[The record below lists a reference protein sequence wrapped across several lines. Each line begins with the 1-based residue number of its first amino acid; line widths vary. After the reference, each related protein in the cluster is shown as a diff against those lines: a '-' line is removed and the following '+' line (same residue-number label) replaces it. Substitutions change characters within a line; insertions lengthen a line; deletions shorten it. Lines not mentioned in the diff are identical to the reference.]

1 MEGFEF
7 TIRASE
13 LKLAMTEPRSKAEMF
28 SETTLTWLREKVSY
42 DFFGIKKE
50 IETSAM
56 RKGIE
61 CENEG
66 INLYNSVNFTDFKK
80 NEESFKK
87 GFFTGTPDIISDD
100 NVIDIKTSWSFDTF
114 PIFLTEAEKI
124 VKNSGYD
131 WQLQQYMMLT
141 GKRKAEVAFC
151 FVTTPEHLLTQYDDR
166 RLHDADL
173 IEESKRV
180 TVVELE
186 YSDEKEEKMHK
197 RASLL
202 EVEYFKLIEEL
213 KRK

>member
-13 LKLAMTEPRSKAEMF
+13 LKLAMTEPRSKAETL
-28 SETTLTWLREKVSY
+28 SETTLNWLREKACF
-42 DFFGIKKE
+42 DFFGIKNHIDTRE
-50 IETSAM
+50 M

-61 CENEG
+61 CEEES
-66 INLYNSVNFTDFKK
+66 IELYNSVNFTSVVKNQITFKK
-80 NEESFKK
+80 D
-87 GFFTGTPDIISDD
+87 FFTGTPDLLIEDK
-100 NVIDIKTSWSFDTF
+100 VIDIKTSWSFDSF
-114 PIFLTEAEKI
+114 PMFLIEAEKL
-124 VKNSGYD
+124 VKKSGYD
-131 WQLQQYMMLT
+131 WQVQQYMMLT

-151 FVTTPEHLLTQYDDR
+151 FVTTPSHLLTQYDDLK
-166 RLHDADL
+166 LHDADL

-180 TVVELE
+180 TSVELE
-186 YSDEKEEKMHK
+186 YSDEREEEMSK